1 VELPQAQYSSLG
13 PYFQGLLMQ
22 HVNQSYANELH
33 ASSFKPYSQHCFYNK
48 EKNCLQWTICSL
60 SSIAHSEIIEPLSGI
75 QTIRLSRP
83 GISFDKLSQVSEVVS
98 LKQLTSQIHRTE
110 KLDFTVRFTTP
121 TAFKS
126 QGEYVF
132 MPTIRLIFQNLLMHF
147 NKVAEGIDEADQDTL
162 DYIVQHTR
170 ITSYRLNS
178 SYFAHINASNTKI
191 PAFVGT
197 IKLHVDNVGVL
208 PGFVEML
215 LSFGEFSGIGIKTAM
230 GMGGI
235 DLINH

>member
-1 VELPQAQYSSLG
+1 
-13 PYFQGLLMQ
+13 
-22 HVNQSYANELH
+22 
-33 ASSFKPYSQHCFYNK
+33 
-48 EKNCLQWTICSL
+48 
-60 SSIAHSEIIEPLSGI
+60 
-75 QTIRLSRP
+75 
-83 GISFDKLSQVSEVVS
+83 
-98 LKQLTSQIHRTE
+98 
-110 KLDFTVRFTTP
+110 
-121 TAFKS
+121 
-126 QGEYVF
+126 
-132 MPTIRLIFQNLLMHF
+132 MHF